1 MGAVLFCSNLDDPEE
16 WRPPMTK
23 LMPDLE
29 LRVFPNFGNAD
40 EIDVAMVW
48 RPPAEGLGQFK
59 NLKAI
64 LSLGAGV
71 DQLDLSKLPAG
82 VPVARLVDDVLTTAM
97 AEYCL
102 LAALRYHRR
111 VDLYERNSR
120 LKKWE
125 YHIPRPA
132 AQRTVGILGLGVLGG
147 ATAEKLKMNGF
158 KVVGWSR
165 SPKQIAGVESF
176 SGADGIYTMAAKAEI
191 VINLLPLT
199 PDTRGILNKKLFDAM
214 QPGSYLVNVGRG
226 GHLTEEDLIPA
237 LDSGKLAGATLDV
250 FQKEPLAQEHPFWGR
265 PDILVTPHC
274 ASTGGA
280 DTAAPQVVENI
291 RRARAGKP
299 LMNQV
304 DRAKGY

>member
-16 WRPPMTK
+16 WRPPMTR

-29 LRVFPNFGNAD
+29 LRVYPNFGKAD
-40 EIDVAMVW
+40 DIDVAMVW

-71 DQLDLSKLPAG
+71 DQLDLSKLPAS

-111 VDLYERNSR
+111 FDVYERNAR

-132 AQRTVGILGLGVLGG
+132 AQRTVGVLGLGVLGA
-147 ATAEKLKMNGF
+147 ATAEKLKLNGF

-165 SPKQIAGVESF
+165 APKSIAGVESF
-176 SGADGIYTMAAKAEI
+176 AGPDGLHKMAAKAEI
-191 VINLLPLT
+191 VVNLLPLT
-199 PDTRGILNKKLFDAM
+199 PETRGILNKKLFDAM
-214 QPGSYLVNVGRG
+214 PQGSYLINVGRG
-226 GHLTEEDLIPA
+226 GHLTEDDLLPA
-237 LDSGKLAGATLDV
+237 LQSGRLAGATLDV
-250 FQKEPLAQEHPFWGR
+250 FQKEPLAAEHAFWNQPG
-265 PDILVTPHC
+265 ILITPHV

-280 DTAAPQVVENI
+280 ETAAPQVVENI
-291 RRARAGKP
+291 RRARAGKT
-299 LMNQV
+299 LLNQV
-304 DRAKGY
+304 DKAKGY

>member
-16 WRPPMTK
+16 WRPPMTR

-29 LRVFPNFGNAD
+29 LRVYPDFGKAE

-48 RPPAEGLGQFK
+48 RPPAEGLAQFT

-111 VDLYERNSR
+111 LDVYERNSR

-132 AQRTVGILGLGVLGG
+132 SQRTVGILGIGVLGG
-147 ATAEKLKMNGF
+147 AAAAQLKANGF
-158 KVVGWSR
+158 RVCGWSR
-165 SPKQIAGVESF
+165 SPKSIAGVECF
-176 SGADGIYTMAAKAEI
+176 SGTDGIYQMAAKSEI
-191 VINLLPLT
+191 VVCLLPLT
-199 PDTRGILNKKLFDAM
+199 AETRSILDKKLFDAM
-214 QPGSYLVNVGRG
+214 PQGAYLVNVGRG
-226 GHLTEEDLIPA
+226 GHLSEDDLLSA

-250 FQKEPLAQEHPFWGR
+250 FQKEPLVPEHKFWNH
-265 PDILVTPHC
+265 PQILITPHV

-280 DTAAPQVVENI
+280 ETAAPQVVENI
-291 RRARAGKP
+291 RRARSGKT
-299 LMNQV
+299 LLNQV
-304 DRAKGY
+304 DRGKGY

>member
-16 WRPPMTK
+16 WRPPMLR

-71 DQLDLSKLPAG
+71 DQLDLTKLPPN

-132 AQRTVGILGLGVLGG
+132 AQRTVGILGLGVLGA

-165 SPKQIAGVESF
+165 SPKTIEGVESF
-176 SGADGIYTMAAKAEI
+176 SGPDGIYRMAAKAEI

-199 PDTRGILNKKLFDAM
+199 PETRGILNKKLFDAM
-214 QPGSYLVNVGRG
+214 AQGSYLVNVGRG
-226 GHLTEEDLIPA
+226 GHLTEDDLLPA

-250 FQKEPLAQEHPFWGR
+250 FQKEPLPTEHKFWGH
-265 PDILVTPHC
+265 PLVLITPHC

-291 RRARAGKP
+291 RRARAGKT
-299 LMNQV
+299 LLNQV
-304 DRAKGY
+304 DRTKGY

>member
-16 WRPPMTK
+16 WRPPMTR

-29 LRVFPNFGNAD
+29 LRVYPDFGKAED
-40 EIDVAMVW
+40 IDVAMVW

-59 NLKAI
+59 SLKAI

-71 DQLDLSKLPAG
+71 DQLDLTKLPPG

-111 VDLYERNSR
+111 LDVYERNSR

-132 AQRTVGILGLGVLGG
+132 SQRTVGVLGIGVLGG
-147 ATAEKLKMNGF
+147 ATAAKLKANGF
-158 KVVGWSR
+158 KVCGWSR
-165 SPKQIAGVESF
+165 SPKSIAGVECF
-176 SGADGIYTMAAKAEI
+176 SGTDGIYKMAAKSEI
-191 VINLLPLT
+191 VICLLPLT
-199 PDTRGILNKKLFDAM
+199 SETRGILDKKLFDAM
-214 QPGSYLVNVGRG
+214 PQGSYLVNVGRG
-226 GHLTEEDLIPA
+226 GHLNEDDLLPA
-237 LDSGKLAGATLDV
+237 LDSGRLGGATLDV
-250 FQKEPLAQEHPFWGR
+250 FQKEPLPQEHRFWNH
-265 PDILVTPHC
+265 PQILITPHV

-280 DTAAPQVVENI
+280 ETAAPQVVENI

-299 LMNQV
+299 LLNQV
-304 DRAKGY
+304 DRTKGY

>member
-16 WRPPMTK
+16 WRPPMTR

-29 LRVFPNFGNAD
+29 LRVYPNFGKAE

-48 RPPAEGLGQFK
+48 RPPAEGLGQFSK
-59 NLKAI
+59 LKAI

-71 DQLDLSKLPAG
+71 DQLDLTKLPAG

-97 AEYCL
+97 SEYCL

-132 AQRTVGILGLGVLGG
+132 SQRTVGILGIGVLGG
-147 ATAEKLKMNGF
+147 AAAAQLKANGF
-158 KVVGWSR
+158 KVCGWSR
-165 SPKQIAGVESF
+165 SPKSIPGVECF
-176 SGADGIYTMAAKAEI
+176 SGTDGIYQMAAKSEI
-191 VINLLPLT
+191 VICLLPLT
-199 PDTRGILNKKLFDAM
+199 GETRGILNKKLYDAM
-214 QPGSYLVNVGRG
+214 PQGSYLVNVGRG
-226 GHLTEEDLIPA
+226 GHLNEDDLLPA

-250 FQKEPLAQEHPFWGR
+250 FQKEPLPAEHKFWNH
-265 PDILVTPHC
+265 PLILITPHC

-280 DTAAPQVVENI
+280 ETAAPQVVENI
-291 RRARAGKP
+291 RRARAGKA
-299 LMNQV
+299 LLNQV
-304 DRAKGY
+304 DRGKGY